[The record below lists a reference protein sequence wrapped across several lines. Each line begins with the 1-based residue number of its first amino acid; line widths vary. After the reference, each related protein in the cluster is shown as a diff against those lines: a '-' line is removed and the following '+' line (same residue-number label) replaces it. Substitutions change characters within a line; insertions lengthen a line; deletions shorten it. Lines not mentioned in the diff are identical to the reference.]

1 MTANDISRLRECI
14 RLLTRR
20 LGLLEKSESSCCG
33 VTLSQC
39 HAIVEIGRA
48 GGISVIDLASLLG
61 LDKSTMSR
69 TINNLVEMDLVTRE
83 AVPDNRRILSIDLT
97 DKGKELF
104 SGIESSMERYYQ
116 DVYSSLPDDKRE
128 QVLESLEILVKTLPE
143 QQCC

>member
-1 MTANDISRLRECI
+1 MTTNDISRLRECI

-83 AVPDNRRILSIDLT
+83 AVPDNRRLLSIDLT

-104 SGIESSMERYYQ
+104 SGIESSLERYYQ